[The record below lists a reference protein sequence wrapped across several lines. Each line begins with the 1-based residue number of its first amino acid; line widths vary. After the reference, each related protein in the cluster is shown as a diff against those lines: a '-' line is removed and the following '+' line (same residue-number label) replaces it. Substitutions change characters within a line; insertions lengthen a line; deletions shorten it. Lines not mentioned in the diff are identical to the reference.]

1 MEVTVNHTG
10 VNKVGEFSL
19 SSVCVCEL
27 HSLGLGSLC

>member
-19 SSVCVCEL
+19 SSVCEL

>member
-10 VNKVGEFSL
+10 VNKVGEEQFSL
-19 SSVCVCEL
+19 SSVCEL